1 MGYCRRSAGPSGSR
15 RPTQRTQRRR
25 GAPILAPS
33 RCRHARRPAA
43 ESSALLT
50 NRRRSSPPRDATAEP
65 ISVGWCKARRCA
77 GALGEARGHAGG
89 RRQHKCRWS
98 APQHSVARA
107 LRAPLLDAANTRCCS
122 LTSVVSA
129 VTALGIT
136 GLMQKVAQLEGPELR
151 VFATDLVQRLQALVE
166 VYTTELTARLR
177 LEGPCGAVRG
187 CITVARRWLVLF
199 AQRVSMVR
207 DDSCSEGGA

>member
-1 MGYCRRSAGPSGSR
+1 MLSVVRSRCLSASRISCFTRSALFPSRGTRVCASDEWAMGYCRRSAGPSGSR

-33 RCRHARRPAA
+33 RCRHARRSAA

-77 GALGEARGHAGG
+77 GALGKARGHAGG

-107 LRAPLLDAANTRCCS
+107 LRAPLLDAANTRCYS
-122 LTSVVSA
+122 L
-129 VTALGIT
+129 
-136 GLMQKVAQLEGPELR
+136 R
-151 VFATDLVQRLQALVE
+151 RLC
-166 VYTTELTARLR
+166 RL
-177 LEGPCGAVRG
+177 
-187 CITVARRWLVLF
+187 
-199 AQRVSMVR
+199 
-207 DDSCSEGGA
+207 

>member
-1 MGYCRRSAGPSGSR
+1 
-15 RPTQRTQRRR
+15 
-25 GAPILAPS
+25 
-33 RCRHARRPAA
+33 
-43 ESSALLT
+43 
-50 NRRRSSPPRDATAEP
+50 
-65 ISVGWCKARRCA
+65 
-77 GALGEARGHAGG
+77 
-89 RRQHKCRWS
+89 
-98 APQHSVARA
+98 
-107 LRAPLLDAANTRCCS
+107 
-122 LTSVVSA
+122 VSA